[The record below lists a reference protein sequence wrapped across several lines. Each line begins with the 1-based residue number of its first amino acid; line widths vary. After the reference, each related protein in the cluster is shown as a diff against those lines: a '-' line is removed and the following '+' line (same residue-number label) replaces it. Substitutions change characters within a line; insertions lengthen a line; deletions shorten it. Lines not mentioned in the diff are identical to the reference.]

1 MKTLKSIQKYL
12 KFIILL
18 FLTLTV
24 LFIWSGVFAQQQG
37 DILKIAF
44 LDVGQGD
51 AIFIETPSGNQVL
64 IDGGPDKKVL
74 RELSKIMPFFDRTI
88 DVVIET
94 HPDQDHIGGLPAI
107 FEGYEISKFI
117 ESGVVSDTDTYNFLR
132 DLVKEEKS
140 EQILARRGMI
150 LNLDNGIYLKILFPD
165 RDVSGIDTNDASVV
179 AQLVYGNTK
188 FLFTGDS
195 PQKIENYITSLN
207 SKELKSDV
215 LKVGHHGSKT
225 SSSKSFLGFIS
236 PEYAVISVGADN
248 KYGHPNQEVI
258 DLLNEFDVG
267 ILKTSENGTIIFET
281 DGEVLN
287 LIQ

>member
-1 MKTLKSIQKYL
+1 MKSGNNIQKYL
-12 KFIILL
+12 RFIILL
-18 FLTLTV
+18 LLTLAV
-24 LFIWSGVFAQQQG
+24 LFIWSGVFAQQRG
-37 DILKIAF
+37 DILRVAF

-51 AIFIETPSGNQVL
+51 AIFIETPSGNQIL

-74 RELSKIMPFFDRTI
+74 RELSKAMPFFDRTI
-88 DVVIET
+88 DIVIQT
-94 HPDQDHIGGLPAI
+94 HPDQDHIGGLPAV
-107 FEGYEISKFI
+107 FEGYEISKFV
-117 ESGVVSDTDTYNFLR
+117 ESGVISDTDTYNFLK

-150 LNLDNGIYLKILFPD
+150 LNLDNNIYLKILFPD

-179 AQLVYGNTK
+179 AQLVYGDIE

-195 PQKIENYITSLN
+195 PQKIENYITSLDN
-207 SKELKSDV
+207 KELKSDV

-225 SSSKSFLGFIS
+225 SSSKSFVGYVS
-236 PEYAVISVGADN
+236 PAYAVMSVGIDN

-258 DLLNEFDVG
+258 DLLNEFGVE

-281 DGEVLN
+281 DGESLN
-287 LIQ
+287 LQK